1 MATIPLIGAPY
12 ITENDDQVEMEF
24 EWLDDDGNYTTQDP
38 TLPTF
43 PSLTITTSNSGYAIG
58 SSIVSSSWTIVDSP
72 TPWADALE
80 EMTKVLRQLQDK
92 LLVIEEKDDEYFKDK
107 AALKKAYDKF
117 RMLEALYG
125 KKKDE

>member
-1 MATIPLIGAPY
+1 
-12 ITENDDQVEMEF
+12 MEF
-24 EWLDDDGNYTTQDP
+24 EWIDEDGNYTTQDP

-43 PSLTITTSNSGYAIG
+43 PSLTIAASNSGYAIG
-58 SSIVSSSWTIVDSP
+58 SSQIVSSSWTIVDSP

-80 EMTKVLRQLQDK
+80 EMTAVLRQLQDR